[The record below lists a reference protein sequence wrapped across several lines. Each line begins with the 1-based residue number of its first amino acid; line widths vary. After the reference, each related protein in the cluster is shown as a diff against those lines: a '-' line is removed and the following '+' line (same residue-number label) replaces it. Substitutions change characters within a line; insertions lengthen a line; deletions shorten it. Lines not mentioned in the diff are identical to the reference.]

1 MSMQQLVKLCMD
13 NILRLHGTRIS
24 LVSDRDTRFTSCVR
38 KVFQDVT
45 GTKLKFRIDFYPQ
58 TNGQSERTIQVLED
72 LLRSCVLV

>member
-24 LVSDRDTRFTSCVR
+24 LVSDRIERFTSCVR
-38 KVFQDVT
+38 KEFQDVT
-45 GTKLKFRIDFYPQ
+45 GTKLKFRIDFHPQ